1 MELKEK
7 LLAIKE
13 EAARLF
19 EEENADIEALR
30 IRYLGKKGEL
40 TSVLR
45 GMGAVAPE
53 ERPVVGAIVNE
64 VREFIENKIVELREK
79 RAKEEFTR
87 RLASE
92 KLDVTMP
99 AVMPPVGGRH
109 PLSKVKL
116 EMKIYSSAW
125 ALRLQRGL
133 RLSTITTISKR
144 LTCRQVILRATHRTH
159 SI

>member
-1 MELKEK
+1 MADVELKEK

-64 VREFIENKIVELREK
+64 VREFIENKIVELRENVQK
-79 RAKEEFTR
+79 RN
-87 RLASE
+87 
-92 KLDVTMP
+92 
-99 AVMPPVGGRH
+99 
-109 PLSKVKL
+109 
-116 EMKIYSSAW
+116 
-125 ALRLQRGL
+125 LRAGL
-133 RLSTITTISKR
+133 RLKS
-144 LTCRQVILRATHRTH
+144 LMLQCPL
-159 SI
+159 

>member
-19 EEENADIEALR
+19 AEENADIEALR

-40 TSVLR
+40 TAVLR

-53 ERPVVGAIVNE
+53 ERPTVGAIVNE

-79 RAKEEFTR
+79 RAKEEFAR
-87 RLASE
+87 RLVAE

-116 EMKIYSSAW
+116 EMENISWHGLYNC
-125 ALRLQRGL
+125 RG
-133 RLSTITTISKR
+133 
-144 LTCRQVILRATHRTH
+144 A
-159 SI
+159 